1 MDGDVVVA
9 NDDVD
14 VVDND
19 DALLN
24 NGRLKE
30 LARWL

>member
-1 MDGDVVVA
+1 MDGDVVA
-9 NDDVD
+9 DVD

-30 LARWL
+30 LAR